1 MLPDR
6 FWFTGP
12 VPDEDLA
19 AFYRWSDAYVS
30 LSEHEGF
37 CVPLVEAMAADVPI
51 VAYAAGAVP
60 ETLGG
65 AGLLFAPKDLE
76 VAAELLGS
84 VVYDREVR
92 GRVLEGQRRRLQ
104 DFAPEKHRAETEAD
118 AGHTTV
124 SERSERAT

>member
-1 MLPDR
+1 
-6 FWFTGP
+6 
-12 VPDEDLA
+12 
-19 AFYRWSDAYVS
+19 
-30 LSEHEGF
+30 
-37 CVPLVEAMAADVPI
+37 
-51 VAYAAGAVP
+51 VP

-104 DFAPEKHRAETEAD
+104 DFGPDRIEARLK
-118 AGHTTV
+118 AVLEPFANH
-124 SERSERAT
+124 S

>member
-1 MLPDR
+1 M
-6 FWFTGP
+6 
-12 VPDEDLA
+12 
-19 AFYRWSDAYVS
+19 
-30 LSEHEGF
+30 
-37 CVPLVEAMAADVPI
+37 PLVEAMAADVPI

-92 GRVLEGQRRRLQ
+92 ARVLEGQRRRLQ
-104 DFAPEKHRAETEAD
+104 DFAPARIEQRLSQLLETLL
-118 AGHTTV
+118 
-124 SERSERAT
+124 